1 VSLKSRSNVF
11 YHHLNEL
18 TIPRLRGI
26 IPVSASFATGIAFS
40 PVLAIPAL
48 ALLLLSFTLTVCIY
62 GFWRHNQRAA
72 YILLLPFFLIAGLY
86 HGARPIIS
94 LESPYHLHSLLKERQ
109 EVTFHGVL
117 VSSPSIDKEKSR
129 LLLEV
134 DALLFSNANS
144 NNHAPFTK
152 NSNETYPPGF
162 IKSSGRIQLAMKGPP
177 PAFLSPGDQLLIR
190 ATASLPT
197 RYGTPGS
204 FDYPAFLEKKSI
216 SATGWIRSPLH
227 IVEVTPVSPPTLLHR
242 LRYGPEKIRYRI
254 NQFLKEKVPNKTGSM
269 YSAIL
274 TGDKSSV
281 PIDLLENFKSTGV
294 MHLLAISGLHMGL
307 LAVCISFSCNWLIK
321 RSQWLLLNTQA
332 WKLAVLFTLPVLVF
346 YAFIAGF
353 QVPVVRS
360 LIMTSVF
367 LLSVLFDRQWH
378 IPTNVAIAVFIILLM
393 YPLSLFTA
401 SFQLSFA
408 AVVGLAAFMPKIKNL
423 LFFQQKQTA
432 EHIKHKVW
440 RWIAA
445 CLLVSS
451 VATIATFPLT
461 IFYFHRFS
469 PLSPISTLLVEP
481 LLCIWSLLIGL
492 ISCPFIFFSPE
503 TAQFILRI
511 GSVGIYGA
519 DFITNALAQLPFSTI
534 WLSIPTLYEIVL
546 YYVLLTSLLYLKRST
561 VARTIAVFCI
571 MTLVAIPAYAKTTF
585 SRKQYDTVNFLDVGH
600 GNCVVV
606 ELANGKIAIIDG
618 GGTKSEKFNVGEMI
632 IAPYLWKKRVKKIKS
647 IIVSHSDADHYN
659 GLDFILKNF
668 SPDILWLNSKKG
680 DGKDFNNLIKHA
692 EELNVE
698 IKIPEAGEILLQH
711 QETRIKNLTNLH
723 IAPGIGKDNNKSLVI
738 KVSNKKLNFLLTGDI
753 EKSAEEQLINQIQDL
768 TADVLMVPHHGSAT
782 SSSIEFL
789 RDVAPEYAVI
799 SAGKLRPYTFP
810 SPKVLKRYQQVES
823 KVFNTARDG
832 AITFQIKDGEMEI
845 STFNSLK

>member
-1 VSLKSRSNVF
+1 M
-11 YHHLNEL
+11 
-18 TIPRLRGI
+18 
-26 IPVSASFATGIAFS
+26 
-40 PVLAIPAL
+40 
-48 ALLLLSFTLTVCIY
+48 
-62 GFWRHNQRAA
+62 HN
-72 YILLLPFFLIAGLY
+72 
-86 HGARPIIS
+86 
-94 LESPYHLHSLLKERQ
+94 LLKERQ
-109 EVTFHGVL
+109 EISLRGILLT
-117 VSSPSIDKEKSR
+117 SPSIDEEKSR

-134 DALLFSNANS
+134 DALLFSNTNS
-144 NNHAPFTK
+144 KNQEPFTK
-152 NSNETYPPGF
+152 NSNDITPPGF
-162 IKSSGRIQLAMKGPP
+162 IKSSGRIQLAMKGLPP
-177 PAFLSPGDQLLIR
+177 DYLSPGDQLLIR
-190 ATASLPT
+190 ATASLPI

-227 IVEVTPVSPPTLLHR
+227 IAKVAPDNPPTLLHK
-242 LRYGPEKIRYRI
+242 LRYGPEKIRYGI
-254 NQFLKEKVPNKTGSM
+254 NQFLKEKFPNKTGSM

-274 TGDKSSV
+274 TGDKSSL
-281 PIDLLENFKSTGV
+281 PIDLLENFKSTGT

-307 LAVCISFSCNWLIK
+307 LAVCVSFSCNWLIR
-321 RSQWLLLNTQA
+321 RSKWLLLNTQA

-378 IPTNVAIAVFIILLM
+378 IPTNVAIAVFIILLT

-423 LFFQQKQTA
+423 LFFQQKQAA
-432 EHIKHKVW
+432 EHIKSKVW

-445 CLLVSS
+445 CLLVSC

-492 ISCPFIFFSPE
+492 TSSPFIFFAPE
-503 TAQFILRI
+503 TAEFLLHI

-519 DFITNALAQLPFSTI
+519 DYVTNTLSQLPFSSI
-534 WLSIPTLYEIVL
+534 WLSTPTLFEIFL
-546 YYVLLTSLLYLKRST
+546 YYALLVSLLYFRRST
-561 VARTIAVFCI
+561 VAKTITIFCAI
-571 MTLVAIPAYAKTTF
+571 LLIAIPAYAKTTF
-585 SRKQYDTVNFLDVGH
+585 SRRDFDTVNFLDVGH
-600 GNCVVV
+600 GNCVIV
-606 ELANGKIAIIDG
+606 ELANGEITIIDG

-632 IAPYLWKKRVKKIKS
+632 IAPFLWKKRIKKIKS

-668 SPDILWLNSKKG
+668 TPDTLWLNSKNG

-698 IKIPEAGEILLQH
+698 IRIPEAGETLLQH
-711 QETRIKNLTNLH
+711 EETTIKNLTNLH
-723 IAPGIGKDNNKSLVI
+723 IAPAIGKDNNKSLVI
-738 KVSNKKLNFLLTGDI
+738 DVSNRMLNFLLTGDI
-753 EKSAEEQLINQIQDL
+753 EKSAEEQLINQIKDIR
-768 TADVLMVPHHGSAT
+768 ANVLLAPHHGSAT
-782 SSSIEFL
+782 SSSMEFL
-789 RDVAPEYAVI
+789 QAVAPKYTVI
-799 SAGKLRPYTFP
+799 SAGKSKPYTFP
-810 SPKVLKRYQQVES
+810 SPKVIKRYQQIES
-823 KVFNTARDG
+823 KILNTARDG
-832 AITFQIKDGEMEI
+832 TITFQIKNVEMKI
-845 STFNSLK
+845 STFNSSKQTEAFTY